1 MGANVTMALH
11 KSMTLGQ
18 LFLETLSSGVIT
30 QSEIDWVL
38 AEQGSFSR
46 PEQAAAQR
54 IGRLLDEG
62 GIHLGCRLSPF
73 AEAA

>member
-1 MGANVTMALH
+1 
-11 KSMTLGQ
+11 MTLGQ

-46 PEQAAAQR
+46 HEQATAQR
-54 IGRLLDEG
+54 IGRLLDG
-62 GIHLGCRLSPF
+62 GEIQLGCRLSRF
-73 AEAA
+73 AEVA